1 MTYNEFHDFF
11 FRVLEEDRE
20 TLVNDLMKDITRP
33 SRERAEFFVDQ
44 LKKYQEEPNVANLRA
59 LTGLS
64 QSKFSERYD
73 IPKRTIENWEKE
85 SDFVVINA
93 KGLYKRWVL
102 MYVIF
107 EELLE
112 KGQIA

>member
-11 FRVLEEDRE
+11 FRVLEEDKD
-20 TLVNDLMKDITRP
+20 TLTQDLMNDATHP
-33 SRERAEFFVDQ
+33 SQERAEFFVDT
-44 LKKYQEEPNVANLRA
+44 LKKYQEAPNVANLRA
-59 LTGLS
+59 LTGLT
-64 QSKFSERYD
+64 QSKFAQKYD

-85 SDFVVINA
+85 SDFVINA

-112 KGQIA
+112 KGKMV